1 MHGELPVSIIDNLV
15 NTIQK
20 EVGKVQEKSQEMMQ
34 GFNLSNQIK
43 ELERKKNARLI
54 EIGRAIFDKYEHQ
67 KEVTEET
74 LKDWVAECAALD
86 HEMAVLQAELD
97 QTKVKNDPDATPAQ
111 KAEAKAGYSASPG
124 FTCHACGAPAN
135 RDKPFCPG
143 CGASVKD
150 NGAKHDSKHS
160 GTDEV
165 EVEVEEA

>member
-1 MHGELPVSIIDNLV
+1 MSIIDNLV

-97 QTKVKNDPDATPAQ
+97 QTKVKTIQMLHQHKKQ
-111 KAEAKAGYSASPG
+111 KPKPVIQLLLALLAMPVVPLPTVTNHFVQVVVPLSKTMVPSMTASI
-124 FTCHACGAPAN
+124 AVLM
-135 RDKPFCPG
+135 K
-143 CGASVKD
+143 
-150 NGAKHDSKHS
+150 
-160 GTDEV
+160 
-165 EVEVEEA
+165 